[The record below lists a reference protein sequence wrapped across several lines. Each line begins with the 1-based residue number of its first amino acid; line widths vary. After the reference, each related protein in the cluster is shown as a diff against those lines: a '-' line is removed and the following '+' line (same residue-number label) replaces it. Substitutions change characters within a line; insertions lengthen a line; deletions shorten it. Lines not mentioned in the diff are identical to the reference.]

1 MPDFGQGL
9 ANLGAGIGEGIQR
22 RAERRRQEEE
32 RQRQY
37 DSEVAKAKFLY
48 GMLEP
53 DEEQALRTGAI
64 SSREIQL
71 RRQAKAESD
80 KQLAEQKVATK
91 ETGVAREAMLGGEG
105 GQGPL
110 TPTQELQAQ
119 NFPQLA
125 PGDKESFVNRLHPEQ
140 PKAEPLTQFDPNR
153 QYTAAELGQ
162 MGLSARDA
170 MMLHG
175 KSGQDIQTRLGEGQP
190 PEPVRPSYERGQAEA
205 EARRRGLQP
214 GTPEYYDF
222 VTSGGKESVMTSGQ
236 EVTNR
241 LEQIKAQANLVFDA
255 KEKDVLRSVLS
266 DNGWSEEDYRQGKDN
281 IDKAANAIVASRR
294 AQYHDQIEAKA
305 RQEIGDNDGSRES
318 LKRALMRVV
327 EELEIELRQI
337 KDSYNV
343 ERRVSELKR

>member
-64 SSREIQL
+64 SSREVQL

-125 PGDKESFVNRLHPEQ
+125 PGDKESFVNRLRPEQ
-140 PKAEPLTQFDPNR
+140 PKAEPLAQFDPNR

-190 PEPVRPSYERGQAEA
+190 KEPKEPKDTSAF
-205 EARRRGLQP
+205 RRRAFVQSAAKDLENADIQAQMRREAMRALGVTDEMLKP
-214 GTPEYYDF
+214 TADGDFDLARTPQQI
-222 VTSGGKESVMTSGQ
+222 SAQESRIRAKVNELKQ
-236 EVTNR
+236 AR
-241 LEQIKAQANLVFDA
+241 LKAAVVQANEAHPPNSEVDA
-255 KEKDVLRSVLS
+255 LGAQLDAE
-266 DNGWSEEDYRQGKDN
+266 YR
-281 IDKAANAIVASRR
+281 AVML
-294 AQYHDQIEAKA
+294 EV
-305 RQEIGDNDGSRES
+305 ES
-318 LKRALMRVV
+318 LG
-327 EELEIELRQI
+327 EEIQDLLDEE
-337 KDSYNV
+337 
-343 ERRVSELKR
+343 